1 MNQVTVE
8 LYSKENFP
16 PPTLTYQEVRTVFYS
31 PRAYLYVPDIVA
43 LWPFSKPTGA

>member
-16 PPTLTYQEVRTVFYS
+16 PTVFYS